1 MIKYVSIS
9 FILFGLSL
17 AGASSQ
23 SFNEQ
28 YEIILGKDNPEEEL
42 QFLQKWE
49 MAGGNEAELYT
60 AFFNYYVNASRK
72 ENIAIG
78 KDVPNKEKGKY
89 LTLNNSDSTKKGT
102 TGYIYSDV
110 VYDKELLEKAFY
122 YAQKG
127 INEYPSR
134 LDIRFGLVYVYGLIG
149 DYDSYTKEIIKTIDY
164 SSQNDN
170 KWLWTNNEQPDDG
183 KKVLLD
189 GLQGYILQLYETG
202 DNRLL
207 NNMMQ
212 IAEATLK
219 YYPDNV
225 ESLSNLSI
233 VYLLWKE
240 YDKALEA
247 LHAAEK
253 LAPFD
258 FIVLGNIAQAYKLKG
273 DKKRAI
279 EYYELIAEHGDSE
292 AKKYAQSQIEIL
304 KKK

>member
-1 MIKYVSIS
+1 MFVLSI
-9 FILFGLSL
+9 
-17 AGASSQ
+17 AGAHSQ
-23 SFNEQ
+23 SFKEQ
-28 YEIILGKDNPEEEL
+28 YEAVLSKDNPEKEL
-42 QFLQKWE
+42 RFLQEWE
-49 MAGGNEAELYT
+49 MAGNNEAELYT
-60 AFFNYYVNASRK
+60 AFFNYYINASRK

-78 KDVPNKEKGKY
+78 KDKPDENKGKY
-89 LTLNNSDSTKKGT
+89 LELNDPDSTKNAPA
-102 TGYIYSDV
+102 GYIYNDI
-110 VYDKELLEKAFY
+110 VYDKELLAKAFY
-122 YAQKG
+122 YAEKG
-127 INEYPSR
+127 IKEHPSR

-149 DYDSYTKEIIKTIDY
+149 DYDSYTKEIIRTIDY
-164 SSQNDN
+164 SSQNNN
-170 KWLWTNNEQPDDG
+170 KWLWTDDKQPDDG
-183 KKVLLD
+183 KKVMLD

-212 IAEATLK
+212 IAETTLK

-240 YDKALEA
+240 YDKALES

-258 FIVLGNIAQAYKLKG
+258 FVVLGNIAQAYKLKR

-279 EYYELIAEHGDSE
+279 EYYESIVEHGDSK

-304 KKK
+304 KKQ